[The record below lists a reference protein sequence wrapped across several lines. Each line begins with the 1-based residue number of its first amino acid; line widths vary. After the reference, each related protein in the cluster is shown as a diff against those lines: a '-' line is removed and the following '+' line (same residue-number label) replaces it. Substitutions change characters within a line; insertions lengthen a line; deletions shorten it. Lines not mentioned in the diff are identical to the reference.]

1 MTTKTKI
8 TMIRHGETDGN
19 RNGIVQGWADYPLN
33 ATGRSQSERLA
44 ARIKTW
50 QEPPTAIVAS
60 TLKRAAET
68 AAIIGEAIGV
78 PPSYADDLREMSFG
92 DCDGMSGAA
101 IAEQHGDDF
110 LPRYFR
116 DWTSTS
122 KTPGGESLAQA
133 LERFT
138 QAIEGLARDFA
149 GQHIAVVS
157 HGLVLRSYC
166 FQQLGMPSGQQM
178 FRFPNTG
185 IAQVTISRESCY
197 FGMICDS
204 AHLE

>member
-8 TMIRHGETDGN
+8 TMIRHGETDAN
-19 RNGIVQGWADYPLN
+19 RNGIVQGWADYSLN
-33 ATGRSQSERLA
+33 SNGRSQCERLA
-44 ARIKTW
+44 ARIKAW
-50 QEPPTAIVAS
+50 REPPTAIVAS
-60 TLKRAAET
+60 TLKRAKET

-78 PPSYADDLREMSFG
+78 TPSYADDLREMSFG

-101 IAEQHGDDF
+101 IAQQYGDDY
-110 LPRYFR
+110 LPVFFK
-116 DWTSTS
+116 DWTGTS
-122 KTPGGESLAQA
+122 RPPGGESLSQA

-138 QAIEGLARDFA
+138 QAIEGLGREFA

-166 FQQLGMPSGQQM
+166 FQQLGMPSGREM

-185 IAQVTISRESCY
+185 IAQVTISRQSCY
-197 FGMICDS
+197 FGSICDS